1 MVSLVRRY
9 YLYRAT
15 LSNGFYIPVSV
26 IYMEAQGLG
35 LADIGLVQGAFLFGM
50 VTFELPTGYLGD
62 RLGRRTALALG
73 NCILVAVMVG
83 FTVADSTAGFA
94 AVYVLWSAGW
104 TFRTGTADAW
114 LYELLAGRDAED
126 EYARIGGRAEST
138 LLLVSGATALVAGL
152 LYTVDPAVPFL
163 ANAGLAALGLPL
175 LFTLPKTKHVE
186 GGSDRGAADDGAAPD
201 DVNGDSAGKKADRA
215 EATGAEPAM
224 GVREAAR
231 VLWTQLSRP
240 ALRWIVVYA
249 ALFNLAFSVTRV
261 FEQPAMRAVGVPIAG
276 LGVLYAGFKLVS
288 AVAASA
294 TGAIQDRL
302 GTGGVL
308 LLLVPVVGV
317 AYASFAVVPILLL
330 PALFCRRALQQIT
343 RPVRNEYVNDRLE
356 DVGRATVLSG
366 VSMALTLASGTANVL
381 GGRVAA
387 AVGPLAFLSVTG
399 VTVALLGGLLWVAA
413 RPVRDAT
420 ARAAPS

>member
-9 YLYRAT
+9 YLYRGT
-15 LSNGFYIPVSV
+15 LSPGFYIPVSV

-35 LADIGLVQGAFLFGM
+35 LADIGLVQGAFLFSM
-50 VTFELPTGYLGD
+50 VVSELPTGYLAD

-73 NCILVAVMVG
+73 NGIVVAVMLG
-83 FTVADSTAGFA
+83 FTVADSTPAFT
-94 AVYVLWSAGW
+94 AVYAVWAVGW

-114 LYELLAGRDAED
+114 LYELLAERDAAD
-126 EYARIGGRAEST
+126 EHARISGRADSA
-138 LLLVSGATALVAGL
+138 LRIVSAVTALSAGL
-152 LYTVDPAVPFL
+152 LYTVDPAIPFL
-163 ANAGLAALGLPL
+163 ANAVLAALGLPL
-175 LFTLPKTKHVE
+175 LSTLPKT
-186 GGSDRGAADDGAAPD
+186 RGAADEDGE
-201 DVNGDSAGKKADRA
+201 R
-215 EATGAEPAM
+215 M

-231 VLWTQLSRP
+231 VLRAKLSRP
-240 ALRWIVVYA
+240 SIRWIVVYA

-261 FEQPAMRAVGVPIAG
+261 FEQPAMRAVGVPITG

-288 AVAASA
+288 AVASSA
-294 TGAIQDRL
+294 AGPLQDRL
-302 GTGGVL
+302 GTRGVL

-317 AYASFAVVPILLL
+317 AYASFAVVPLLL
-330 PALFCRRALQQIT
+330 VPALFLRRGIQRVT

-387 AVGPLAFLSVTG
+387 VVGPVTFLSATG
-399 VTVALLGGLLWVAA
+399 VAVATLGGLLWHVTH
-413 RPVRDAT
+413 PVREPT
-420 ARAAPS
+420 ADPAPS

>member
-9 YLYRAT
+9 YLYRGT
-15 LSNGFYIPVSV
+15 LSPGFYIPVSV

-35 LADIGLVQGAFLFGM
+35 LADIGFVQGAFLFSM
-50 VTFELPTGYLGD
+50 VVSELPTGYLAD

-73 NCILVAVMVG
+73 NGIVVAVMLG
-83 FTVADSTAGFA
+83 FTVADSTPAFT
-94 AVYVLWSAGW
+94 AVYAVWAVGW

-114 LYELLAGRDAED
+114 LYELLAERDAED
-126 EYARIGGRAEST
+126 EHARISGRADST
-138 LLLVSGATALVAGL
+138 LRVVSAITALSAGL
-152 LYTVDPAVPFL
+152 LYTIDPAIPFL

-175 LFTLPKTKHVE
+175 LSTLPKT
-186 GGSDRGAADDGAAPD
+186 RGVGDEDGE
-201 DVNGDSAGKKADRA
+201 R
-215 EATGAEPAM
+215 M

-231 VLWTQLSRP
+231 VLRAKLTQPSI
-240 ALRWIVVYA
+240 RWIVVYA

-261 FEQPAMRAVGVPIAG
+261 FEQPAMRAVGVPITG

-288 AVAASA
+288 AVAS
-294 TGAIQDRL
+294 GAAGPLQDRL
-302 GTGGVL
+302 GTRGVL

-317 AYASFAVVPILLL
+317 AYASFAVVPLLL
-330 PALFCRRALQQIT
+330 VPALFLRRGIQRVT

-381 GGRVAA
+381 AGRVAA
-387 AVGPLAFLSVTG
+387 VVGPVTFLSATG
-399 VTVALLGGLLWVAA
+399 VAVATLGGLLWLVTH
-413 RPVRDAT
+413 PVREPT
-420 ARAAPS
+420 ADPAPS

>member
-9 YLYRAT
+9 YLYRGT
-15 LSNGFYIPVSV
+15 LSPGFYIPVSV

-35 LADIGLVQGAFLFGM
+35 LADIGFVQGAFLFSM
-50 VTFELPTGYLGD
+50 VVSELPTGYLAD

-73 NCILVAVMVG
+73 NGIVVAVMLG
-83 FTVADSTAGFA
+83 FTVADSTPAFT
-94 AVYVLWSAGW
+94 AVYAVWAVGW

-114 LYELLAGRDAED
+114 LYELLAERDAED
-126 EYARIGGRAEST
+126 EHARISGRADST
-138 LLLVSGATALVAGL
+138 LRVVSAITALSAGL
-152 LYTVDPAVPFL
+152 LYTIDPAIPFL

-175 LFTLPKTKHVE
+175 LSTLPKT
-186 GGSDRGAADDGAAPD
+186 RGVGDEDGE
-201 DVNGDSAGKKADRA
+201 R
-215 EATGAEPAM
+215 M

-231 VLWTQLSRP
+231 VLRAKLTQPSI
-240 ALRWIVVYA
+240 RWIVVYA

-261 FEQPAMRAVGVPIAG
+261 FEQPAMRAVGVPITG

-288 AVAASA
+288 AVASGAS
-294 TGAIQDRL
+294 GPLQDRL
-302 GTGGVL
+302 GTRGVL

-317 AYASFAVVPILLL
+317 AYASFAVVPLLL
-330 PALFCRRALQQIT
+330 VPALFLRRGIQRVT

-387 AVGPLAFLSVTG
+387 VVGPVTFLSATG
-399 VTVALLGGLLWVAA
+399 VAVATLGGLLWLVTH
-413 RPVRDAT
+413 PVREPT
-420 ARAAPS
+420 ADPAPS